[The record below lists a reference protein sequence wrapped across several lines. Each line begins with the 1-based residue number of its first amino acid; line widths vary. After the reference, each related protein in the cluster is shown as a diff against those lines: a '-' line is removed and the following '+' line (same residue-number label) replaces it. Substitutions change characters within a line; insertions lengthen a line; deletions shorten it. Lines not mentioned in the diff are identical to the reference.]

1 MHEVIGACPLDC
13 PDGCSWVVT
22 VDAGKAVKLR
32 GNPDHPFT
40 DGGLCKKVNPW
51 LDYAAD
57 PFRILHPLKRVGPK
71 GAGEFERVTWEH
83 ALSDI
88 AARLIEVRDRCGGEA
103 IWPFTGTGN
112 VGFIQGAGLPAG
124 VRLMNLLG
132 ASQHSISICSVSGH
146 VGLSYSQ
153 GPANGMDPEQIVHAG
168 VIMLWGANVLVTN
181 QHLWPFIEKARANN
195 SIIISVDPVGTR
207 TAQRSDHHLQLRPGT
222 DGALALALCRLV
234 RDRGGQ
240 DEQWLQHNTEGWE
253 EFSELLNH
261 WPAERGAKVCGLAV
275 EQLHTV
281 ADLIVSS
288 RRPLAIKLGQGMQR
302 HAHGGQAARSVSCL
316 TGMLGSYQHRGGGLV
331 YSTSPA
337 YATNHEA
344 AAMRTLAPG
353 PTRRFAMT
361 NLVDVLENADP
372 PVEAI
377 IISGANP
384 VVSNPD
390 STGVQ
395 RALARNDLL
404 TVAIELFPTPTT
416 AFADYILPSSMQHE
430 QHEMN
435 DSFSHYYLHWNEKAV
450 EPAGEAL
457 SHTEIYRRLA
467 IALTRH
473 DSAFADPAL
482 QATEEDYARA
492 LMETDE
498 FRSAGLT
505 FDALRKTGW
514 LRLPEPP
521 PIRTFTFASD
531 RAERDGLSRLPEWRG
546 LKEPTDGTGGYELV
560 ANGSDWHINTV
571 FSQTAKTLDRTNEP
585 PVIISS
591 SDAARDRLASGQ
603 RVSVGNNRGS
613 FTAQLIV
620 DDVIARAGVASIS
633 KGWGPQLV
641 NATVREEDSDTGNG
655 AVFHDNLVWITS
667 APTSTENHEP
677 A

>member
-32 GNPDHPFT
+32 GNPEHPFT

-51 LDYAAD
+51 LEYAAD
-57 PFRILHPLKRVGPK
+57 PSRILHPLKRVGPK
-71 GAGEFERVTWEH
+71 GSGEFEPVTWDD
-83 ALSDI
+83 ALTDI
-88 AARLIEVRDRCGGEA
+88 AAKLIDVRDRCGGEA

-112 VGFIQGAGLPAG
+112 VGFIQGVGLPAG
-124 VRLMNLLG
+124 VRLMQALG
-132 ASQHSISICSVSGH
+132 ASRHSASICSVSGH

-153 GPANGMDPEQIVHAG
+153 GPANGMDPENIVHAG

-181 QHLWPFIEKARANN
+181 QHLWPFIEKARANGA
-195 SIIISVDPVGTR
+195 IVISVDPVGTR

-222 DGALALALCRLV
+222 DGALALTLCRLV
-234 RDRGGQ
+234 RDRGGH
-240 DEQWLQHNTEGWE
+240 DKQWIQQNTEGWN
-253 EFSELLNH
+253 EFSELLDH
-261 WPAERGAKVCGLAV
+261 WPAERGAKVCEVSGG
-275 EQLHTV
+275 QLETI

-288 RRPLAIKLGQGMQR
+288 QRPLAIKLGQGMQR
-302 HAHGGQAARSVSCL
+302 HAHGGQAARTVSCL

-337 YATNHEA
+337 YAVNYEA
-344 AAMRTLAPG
+344 AAMRSLALG

-361 NLVDVLENADP
+361 NLVDVLETADP

-395 RALARNDLL
+395 RALARADLF

-416 AFADYILPSSMQHE
+416 AFADYILPSTMQHE
-430 QHEMN
+430 QQEMN
-435 DSFSHYYLHWNEKAV
+435 DSFSHYYLHWNERAV
-450 EPAGEAL
+450 EPAGAAL

-467 IALTRH
+467 TALAQH
-473 DSAFADPAL
+473 DPAFANPAL
-482 QATEEDYARA
+482 QASDEDYARA
-492 LMETDE
+492 LLDAEA

-505 FDALRKTGW
+505 FEALRENGW
-514 LRLPEPP
+514 MRLPEPQ
-521 PIRTFTFASD
+521 PIRSFSFASD
-531 RAERDGLSRLPEWRG
+531 RAERDGLGRLPEWRG
-546 LKEPTDGTGGYELV
+546 LKETADRAGGYELV

-571 FSQTAKTLDRTNEP
+571 FSQTAKTLVRTGEP

-591 SDAARDRLASGQ
+591 GDADRDGLTPGQ
-603 RVSVGNNRGS
+603 SVTVGNERGA

-620 DDVIARAGVASIS
+620 DDAVTRPGVASIS
-633 KGWGPQLV
+633 KGWGTQLV

-655 AVFHDNLVWITS
+655 AVFHDNVVWITS
-667 APTSTENHEP
+667 TAT
-677 A
+677 

>member
-51 LDYAAD
+51 LEYAAD
-57 PFRILHPLKRVGPK
+57 PTRILRPLKRVGPK
-71 GAGEFERVTWEH
+71 GADEFKPVTWEQ
-83 ALSDI
+83 ALTEI
-88 AARLIEVRDRCGGEA
+88 AAKLIDVRDRCGGEA

-124 VRLMNLLG
+124 VRLMNALG
-132 ASQHSISICSVSGH
+132 ASRHSVSICSASGH

-153 GPANGMDPEQIVHAG
+153 GPANGMDPENIVHAG
-168 VIMLWGANVLVTN
+168 VILLWGANVLVTN
-181 QHLWPFIEKARANN
+181 QHLWPFIEKARANGA
-195 SIIISVDPVGTR
+195 SVITVDPIGTR
-207 TAQRSDHHLQLRPGT
+207 TAQRSDHHLQIRPGT
-222 DGALALALCRLV
+222 DGALALTLCRLV
-234 RDRGGQ
+234 RDRGGHDQ
-240 DEQWLQHNTEGWE
+240 QWLQQNTEGWE
-253 EFSELLNH
+253 EFSELLDH
-261 WPAERGAKVCGLAV
+261 WSAERGAKVCEVAN
-275 EQLHTV
+275 EQLQLV
-281 ADLIVSS
+281 ADLIVSAQ
-288 RRPLAIKLGQGMQR
+288 RPLAIKLGQGMQR
-302 HAHGGQAARSVSCL
+302 HANGGQAARTVSCL

-344 AAMRTLAPG
+344 AAMRSLAPT
-353 PTRRFAMT
+353 PLRRFAMT

-390 STGVQ
+390 STGVK
-395 RALARNDLL
+395 RALARANLF

-416 AFADYILPSSMQHE
+416 AFADYILPSAMQHE
-430 QHEMN
+430 QQEMN

-457 SHTEIYRRLA
+457 PHTEIYRRLA
-467 IALTRH
+467 TALAKH
-473 DSAFADPAL
+473 DSAFEDPAL
-482 QATEEDYARA
+482 QATEEDYALA
-492 LMETDE
+492 LMDTDI

-514 LRLPEPP
+514 MRLPEPP
-521 PIRTFTFASD
+521 PIQTFSFTSD
-531 RAERDGLSRLPEWRG
+531 RAERDGLGRLPEWRG
-546 LKEPTDGTGGYELV
+546 LKETTNGTGGYELV

-571 FSQTAKTLDRTNEP
+571 FSQTSKILNRTSEP
-585 PVIISS
+585 PIIITS
-591 SDAARDRLASGQ
+591 SDAARDGLSPGQ
-603 RVSVGNNRGS
+603 RVTVGNDRGA

-620 DDVIARAGVASIS
+620 DDAVARPGVAAIS
-633 KGWGPQLV
+633 KGWGTQLV

-667 APTSTENHEP
+667 PPT
-677 A
+677 